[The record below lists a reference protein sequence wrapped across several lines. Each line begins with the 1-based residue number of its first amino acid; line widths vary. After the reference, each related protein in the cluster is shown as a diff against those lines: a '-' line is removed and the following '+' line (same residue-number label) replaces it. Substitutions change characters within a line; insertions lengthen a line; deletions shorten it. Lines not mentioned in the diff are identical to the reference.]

1 MSISTINPIITTEK
15 NSLFNLS
22 TMFRDNNDNTITE
35 QDKQILLEE
44 FERNTN
50 IKVNK
55 KYFGRG
61 GTGEIYKGT
70 YRTSRNED
78 VSLALKCIFYKTN
91 QPEKLKVFVNN
102 FKTERKIL
110 ENLHHQNIIKKIA
123 IGIISKPT
131 LSVHMYYFAL
141 EMAEN
146 RDLNFL
152 IQGIKKKVNIFVGYF
167 TFNSLSENFCRFLFN
182 QVVQGFFSLY
192 INNVIHFDIKPENLL
207 LMRNYIVKIS
217 DFSISQIKSSQKSE
231 QFITIPIGTHSYMP
245 PESFTKEKKINKDK
259 AYASDIYSLG
269 VTLYSFLFIE
279 RFLPSDNNDCIN
291 NIKEKVQKINNSDIS
306 SECKDLL
313 YKMLQIDYNKRID
326 PFSLLDHDWLFINR
340 KQINAIPHK
349 NSQEQ
354 HKFCIELEK
363 SDIIFS
369 VSNKKE
375 NTNEKYISHH
385 NKFFFNYS
393 RKRKKKCE

>member
-1 MSISTINPIITTEK
+1 
-15 NSLFNLS
+15 
-22 TMFRDNNDNTITE
+22 
-35 QDKQILLEE
+35 
-44 FERNTN
+44 
-50 IKVNK
+50 
-55 KYFGRG
+55 
-61 GTGEIYKGT
+61 
-70 YRTSRNED
+70 
-78 VSLALKCIFYKTN
+78 
-91 QPEKLKVFVNN
+91 
-102 FKTERKIL
+102 
-110 ENLHHQNIIKKIA
+110 
-123 IGIISKPT
+123 
-131 LSVHMYYFAL
+131 
-141 EMAEN
+141 
-146 RDLNFL
+146 
-152 IQGIKKKVNIFVGYF
+152 
-167 TFNSLSENFCRFLFN
+167 
-182 QVVQGFFSLY
+182 
-192 INNVIHFDIKPENLL
+192 
-207 LMRNYIVKIS
+207 
-217 DFSISQIKSSQKSE
+217 
-231 QFITIPIGTHSYMP
+231 MP
-245 PESFTKEKKINKDK
+245 PESFTKEKKINKDT

-279 RFLPSDNNDCIN
+279 KFLPSDNNDCIN

-369 VSNKKE
+369 LSNKKE